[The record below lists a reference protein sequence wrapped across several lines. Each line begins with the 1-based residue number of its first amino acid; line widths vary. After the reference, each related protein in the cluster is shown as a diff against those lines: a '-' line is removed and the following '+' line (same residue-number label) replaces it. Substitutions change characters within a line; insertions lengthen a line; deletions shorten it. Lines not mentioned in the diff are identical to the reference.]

1 MPGRYVACS
10 GKDEVNLNMGNSAA
24 VDLSNALA
32 QVVEKVGQSVVRV
45 EGGRRMPASGIVWDA
60 SGLIV
65 TASHS
70 VDREDGAEIGLPDGS
85 TVGATLVGRDATT
98 DVALLKV
105 ADPAK
110 LNGAAAAA
118 SWSDGADLKVG
129 HLVLGLGRPGRTA
142 RAALGIAS
150 AIGPEWRTLAGGK
163 VDRYL
168 QADIGRYPGF
178 SGGPLVDVNGG
189 VLGMNTSALMRGH
202 AISVPA
208 ATLRRVIPALQQHGK
223 VQRGFLGVGV
233 YPVRLP
239 DALGKQVGQ
248 EGGVLVISL
257 QPGGPGEK
265 AGLVLGDVLL
275 SLGGK
280 AVESPGELV
289 ALLDPDRV
297 GQQVTAKIAR
307 AGQVQD
313 VTIAIGA
320 RG

>member
-1 MPGRYVACS
+1 
-10 GKDEVNLNMGNSAA
+10 MGNTA

-32 QVVEKVGQSVVRV
+32 EVVEKVGQSVVRV
-45 EGGRRMPASGIVWDA
+45 EGGRRLPASGIVWDA

-70 VDREDGAEIGLPDGS
+70 VEREDGAEIGLPDGS
-85 TVGATLVGRDATT
+85 TTSATLVGRDSTT
-98 DVALLKV
+98 DVVLLK

-110 LNGAAAAA
+110 LTAA

-142 RAALGIAS
+142 RAALGVAS
-150 AIGPEWRTLAGGK
+150 AIGPEWRTPAGGK
-163 VDRYL
+163 VERYL

-178 SGGPLVDVNGG
+178 SGGPLVDMNGG

-202 AISVPA
+202 AISLPA
-208 ATLRRVIPALQQHGK
+208 ATLRRIIPSLQQHGK
-223 VQRGFLGVGV
+223 IQRGFLGVGV
-233 YPVRLP
+233 YPVQLP

-257 QPGGPGEK
+257 QPGGPAEK

-280 AVESPGELV
+280 AVEAPGELV
-289 ALLDPDRV
+289 SLLDPDKV
-297 GQQVTAKIAR
+297 GQQLTAKIAR
-307 AGQVQD
+307 AGQLQD
-313 VTIAIGA
+313 VNIAVGS